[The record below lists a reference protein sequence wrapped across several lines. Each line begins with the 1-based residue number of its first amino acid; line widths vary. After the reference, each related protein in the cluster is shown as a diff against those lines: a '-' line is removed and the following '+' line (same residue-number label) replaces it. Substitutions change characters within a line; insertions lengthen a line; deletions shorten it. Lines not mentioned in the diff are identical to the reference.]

1 MAQNRPYKWEARPG
15 MASWPEKSD
24 RRPQLWGCGGAA
36 LGLLLGVVL
45 TLLALIVLAPRPAPA
60 SPIAAGASSDIGVS
74 IDDAYLTDVVASAVK
89 GASLPIQL
97 SNVRAEIQPNN
108 QVTLSGNAAGPL
120 STTTPLVAV
129 AQVSAQSGQLSM
141 NILRAYVGG
150 LPLPSSMTRALEQ
163 PINSNLA
170 QANQSYL
177 PPGYVISGVST
188 TEHRLQMTIAKG

>member
-1 MAQNRPYKWEARPG
+1 MDA
-15 MASWPEKSD
+15 WPDNSN

-45 TLLALIVLAPRPAPA
+45 TLLALVVLAPRPAPA
-60 SPIAAGASSDIGVS
+60 SPIAPGSGSAIGIS
-74 IDDAYLTDVVASAVK
+74 IDDAYLTDVVANAVK

-108 QVTLSGNAAGPL
+108 QVTLSGNASGPL
-120 STTTPLVAV
+120 STSTPLVAV
-129 AQVSAQSGQLSM
+129 GQVSAQSGQLSM
-141 NILRAYVGG
+141 HILRAYVGG
-150 LPLPSSMTRALEQ
+150 LPLPATVTMALEQ

-170 QANQSYL
+170 QANQTFL

-188 TEHRLQMTIAKG
+188 TEHHLQMTIAKG